1 MSVSTTTFIVELFI
15 LFGAALIAGEI
26 ATRLGQAALV
36 GQLLVGVVLGPT
48 LLGSTVFGQYLD
60 LSSSNV
66 ELTGIQLLATFFVLL
81 TAGLDVRP
89 EEIFESGPQAITL
102 GLSVFVGPFLIG
114 ALVIPFLFPGVT
126 FLTALFISLTLS
138 ITALPVMAIMLVE
151 FGLARSKMGL
161 LLMNTAVI
169 NELAAVTVFAILLR
183 LTTTSGVAA
192 VAIAIVSIGVFL
204 TTVLAVHFGLRAL
217 RESKRWSRGKSW
229 FRSNIRTKEAG
240 FALLLAM
247 ALGSALYSQYL
258 GLTFLVGAFYAGLL
272 ITPESAG
279 PREHRSISQV
289 FDAISWGFFVP
300 LFFAF
305 VGLDMNLTLLDVGAL
320 AVLGALIAFALS
332 SKLALATGLARLFGW
347 GERESVAIGFMVS
360 SRGAVE
366 LAMAV
371 ILLQVGVFTEPIYTL
386 VAAVGLVT
394 TILAPIGAVA
404 YGGLTRGGPMAG
416 LRKIPR
422 PETSPGS
429 PLS

>member
-1 MSVSTTTFIVELFI
+1 MAISTTTFIVELFI

-26 ATRLGQAALV
+26 ATRFGQAALV
-36 GQLLVGVVLGPT
+36 GQLLVGVILGPT
-48 LLGSTVFGQYLD
+48 VLGSTVIGRYLD
-60 LSSSNV
+60 LSQSNV

-89 EEIFESGPQAITL
+89 EEIFESGAQAICL
-102 GLSVFVGPFLIG
+102 GLAVFLGPFFLG
-114 ALVIPFLFPGVT
+114 AFGIPLLFHSVT

-151 FGLARSKMGL
+151 FGLSRTKMGI

-183 LTTTSGVAA
+183 LTTSSGLVAVGIA
-192 VAIAIVSIGVFL
+192 VVSVGVFL
-204 TTVLAVHFGLRAL
+204 STVLAVHFGLRVL
-217 RESKRWSRGKSW
+217 RDSHWWSRGQVW
-229 FRSNIRTKEAG
+229 FRGTVRTKEAG
-240 FALLLAM
+240 FALLLAI

-279 PREHRSISQV
+279 TREHRSISQV
-289 FDAISWGFFVP
+289 FDSISWGFFVP

-305 VGLDMNLTLLDVGAL
+305 VGLDMNLSLLDVGTFG
-320 AVLGALIAFALS
+320 VLGLLIVFALS
-332 SKLALATGLARLFGW
+332 SKVGIGTAVARLFAW
-347 GERESVAIGFMVS
+347 KPRDAWAIGFMVS

-371 ILLQVGVFTEPIYTL
+371 ILLQVGVFTETIYTI

-394 TILAPIGAVA
+394 TIFAPIGAVA
-404 YGGLTRGGPMAG
+404 FGHLTRGGPMAA
-416 LRKIPR
+416 LRRIPG
-422 PETSPGS
+422 PPAEPATLP
-429 PLS
+429 